1 MRYKHTRKIITE
13 SSMLNEG
20 AMQWIIGIITAVGG
34 IGMAYRYREQIAGLL
49 RKINPSIGNGF
60 LMFMN
65 LIGGGVGKAK
75 DSVVS
80 AFGGQTNQE
89 VPNNSQ
95 SEMQS
100 QDPKAYAQYKIDQLK
115 KIPFMNA
122 VESAIAS
129 GTLPP
134 EIDQNLPAIMNS
146 PIFAKYKDL
155 SVYDAIQ
162 LASSKDASNFEQSLA
177 IQAKAMVSQALKI
190 PSNQL
195 WSETPPNAG
204 NVNTN
209 HSTPNPES
217 DLTRARELTQSQ
229 DPKAYAQYKIDQL
242 KTMPF
247 LDYVQSVIAS
257 GKLPPEIVQ
266 NLPAIMNSPIFAKY
280 KDLSVYDAIQLAS
293 SKDASNFEQSLAI
306 QAKAM
311 VSQAL
316 KIPSNQLWSETPHNS
331 QSEMQSQGAGGAAIS
346 NEDFAADVPS
356 NAGNVNTNHSTPR
369 SGFDFTK
376 SKDLMT
382 NPLNFGGQSLPAQPV
397 AQSEPNPQL
406 NNSDFEKQSQH
417 YEPSYPTIQND
428 LKNIATGASNIGSSA
443 WNWAK
448 ETGGNIADWVKQK
461 YDYYGSMT
469 PKERV
474 AKEESVKT
482 ESVMYIKRLNE
493 IATPAQP
500 PLPAGVPS
508 APMPAP
514 ATPPAGFTPAPPVKQ
529 SPAPTPPPAQAPPAT
544 PGSPMPIVPA
554 PKKPTGAPPE
564 FIRSLRIKKRIR

>member
-20 AMQWIIGIITAVGG
+20 VMQWILGIIAAVGG
-34 IGMAYRYREQIAGLL
+34 IGMAYHYREQIAELL

-65 LIGGGVGKAK
+65 LIGGGIRKAK

-80 AFGGQTNQE
+80 GFGGQTNQE
-89 VPNNSQ
+89 APNNSQ

-122 VESAIAS
+122 VESVIAS
-129 GTLPP
+129 GKLPP
-134 EIDQNLPAIMNS
+134 EIAQNLPAIMNS

-162 LASSKDASNFEQSLA
+162 LASSKDASPFEQSLA
-177 IQAKAMVSQALKI
+177 IQIKATIGQTLKI

-209 HSTPNPES
+209 HSTP
-217 DLTRARELTQSQ
+217 
-229 DPKAYAQYKIDQL
+229 
-242 KTMPF
+242 
-247 LDYVQSVIAS
+247 
-257 GKLPPEIVQ
+257 
-266 NLPAIMNSPIFAKY
+266 
-280 KDLSVYDAIQLAS
+280 
-293 SKDASNFEQSLAI
+293 
-306 QAKAM
+306 
-311 VSQAL
+311 
-316 KIPSNQLWSETPHNS
+316 W
-331 QSEMQSQGAGGAAIS
+331 
-346 NEDFAADVPS
+346 
-356 NAGNVNTNHSTPR
+356 
-369 SGFDFTK
+369 SGFDLTK

-382 NPLNFGGQSLPAQPV
+382 NPLNFGGQSPPAQPV
-397 AQSEPNPQL
+397 AQSEL
-406 NNSDFEKQSQH
+406 NSQSSAQNEPPH
-417 YEPSYPTIQND
+417 YEPEPGYPTIQND

-448 ETGGNIADWVKQK
+448 ETGGNVADWAKNFWNVNSSVQ
-461 YDYYGSMT
+461 
-469 PKERV
+469 PKDNP
-474 AKEESVKT
+474 AL

-508 APMPAP
+508 APIPAP
-514 ATPPAGFTPAPPVKQ
+514 AIPPPAFTPKPPTGFIPAPPAKQ

-564 FIRSLRIKKRIR
+564 FIKNLRIKKRSR

>member
-20 AMQWIIGIITAVGG
+20 AMQWILGIIAAVGG
-34 IGMAYRYREQIAGLL
+34 IGMAYHYREQIAELL
-49 RKINPSIGNGF
+49 RKINPSIGDGF

-65 LIGGGVGKAK
+65 LIGGGIGKAK

-80 AFGGQTNQE
+80 GFGGQTNQE

-134 EIDQNLPAIMNS
+134 EIVQNLPVIMNS
-146 PIFAKYKDL
+146 PTFAKYKDL

-162 LASSKDASNFEQSLA
+162 LASSKDASPPEQNLA
-177 IQAKAMVSQALKI
+177 IQIKAMIGQELKI

-195 WSETPPNAG
+195 WSEIPSNTG
-204 NVNTN
+204 NVNTI
-209 HSTPNPES
+209 HSTPNLGH
-217 DLTRARELTQSQ
+217 DLTKAREL
-229 DPKAYAQYKIDQL
+229 
-242 KTMPF
+242 MP
-247 LDYVQSVIAS
+247 
-257 GKLPPEIVQ
+257 
-266 NLPAIMNSPIFAKY
+266 
-280 KDLSVYDAIQLAS
+280 
-293 SKDASNFEQSLAI
+293 
-306 QAKAM
+306 
-311 VSQAL
+311 
-316 KIPSNQLWSETPHNS
+316 
-331 QSEMQSQGAGGAAIS
+331 
-346 NEDFAADVPS
+346 
-356 NAGNVNTNHSTPR
+356 
-369 SGFDFTK
+369 
-376 SKDLMT
+376 
-382 NPLNFGGQSLPAQPV
+382 NPLNLGGQSPPAQPV

-428 LKNIATGASNIGSSA
+428 LKNIATGASNIGSGV

-469 PKERV
+469 PEER
-474 AKEESVKT
+474 VKT

-514 ATPPAGFTPAPPVKQ
+514 ATPPPAFTPRPPIGFTPAPPVKQ

-544 PGSPMPIVPA
+544 PGSPMLIVPT

-564 FIRSLRIKKRIR
+564 FIKNLRIEKRIR